1 MNSVFILLNSL
12 NDWKPYCETDS
23 LMTVTDYLEHR
34 YGERTPKLVINLS
47 DEYGYNS
54 EGNYCSL
61 LAQARGHRVLP
72 GVETLNKLESGAGIR
87 MNRNLQQL
95 CQQWIERNRI
105 TDETWQLNIYFG
117 TCREKGLEKIA
128 RFIFDHYP
136 CPILRVTMNN
146 HARNQIESV
155 QALSLRQL
163 SESGQDDFANALD
176 CFNKKV
182 WRSPRSAKPA
192 RYNLAILYDPD
203 EKFPPSDK
211 DALNKFLEVA
221 RKMNIHTELITE
233 EEATR
238 LMEFD
243 ALFIRATTALNH
255 YTFRLAQ
262 RAAMNDIAVIDDPE
276 SIIRCTNKVY
286 LCELFEKARIPA
298 PASQLL
304 FRSNEYSF
312 GEISERLG
320 APFILKIPDGSF
332 SVGMHKVASDEELR
346 AALDEMFRHSSVLL
360 AQEFIPTEFDWRIGL
375 LDGEPLFA
383 CKYYMAKGHWQIYN
397 HAHDDTGR
405 NLCGAWETVPIYK
418 APQKV
423 LDTAVKAAALIGKGL
438 YGVDLKLINGRAVVI
453 EINDNPSI
461 DHEVEDAVLGDELYY
476 RILNHFVHC
485 LNRLHAQ

>member
-1 MNSVFILLNSL
+1 
-12 NDWKPYCETDS
+12 
-23 LMTVTDYLEHR
+23 
-34 YGERTPKLVINLS
+34 
-47 DEYGYNS
+47 
-54 EGNYCSL
+54 
-61 LAQARGHRVLP
+61 
-72 GVETLNKLESGAGIR
+72 
-87 MNRNLQQL
+87 
-95 CQQWIERNRI
+95 
-105 TDETWQLNIYFG
+105 
-117 TCREKGLEKIA
+117 
-128 RFIFDHYP
+128 
-136 CPILRVTMNN
+136 
-146 HARNQIESV
+146 
-155 QALSLRQL
+155 
-163 SESGQDDFANALD
+163 
-176 CFNKKV
+176 
-182 WRSPRSAKPA
+182 
-192 RYNLAILYDPD
+192 
-203 EKFPPSDK
+203 
-211 DALNKFLEVA
+211 
-221 RKMNIHTELITE
+221 MNIHAELITE

-243 ALFIRATTALNH
+243 ALFIRTTTSLNH
-255 YTFRLAQ
+255 YTYRLAQ

-304 FRSNEYSF
+304 FRLNDYTFE
-312 GEISERLG
+312 EISERLG

-332 SVGMHKVASDEELR
+332 SVGMHKVGNEEELR
-346 AALDEMFRHSSVLL
+346 AALGEMFEHSAVLL

-423 LDTAVKAAALIGKGL
+423 LDTAVRAATLIGKGL
-438 YGVDLKLINGRAVVI
+438 YGVDLKLINGKAVVI

>member
-1 MNSVFILLNSL
+1 MIGLSSRFAASNRQSIEVYCTMSELL
-12 NDWKPYCETDS
+12 
-23 LMTVTDYLEHR
+23 
-34 YGERTPKLVINLS
+34 
-47 DEYGYNS
+47 
-54 EGNYCSL
+54 
-61 LAQARGHRVLP
+61 
-72 GVETLNKLESGAGIR
+72 ETLRQEGV
-87 MNRNLQQL
+87 
-95 CQQWIERNRI
+95 
-105 TDETWQLNIYFG
+105 D
-117 TCREKGLEKIA
+117 
-128 RFIFDHYP
+128 P
-136 CPILRVTMNN
+136 
-146 HARNQIESV
+146 
-155 QALSLRQL
+155 ALL
-163 SESGQDDFANALD
+163 SA
-176 CFNKKV
+176 V
-182 WRSPRSAKPA
+182 
-192 RYNLAILYDPD
+192 
-203 EKFPPSDK
+203 
-211 DALNKFLEVA
+211 
-221 RKMNIHTELITE
+221 E
-233 EEATR
+233 E
-238 LMEFD
+238 
-243 ALFIRATTALNH
+243 
-255 YTFRLAQ
+255 Y
-262 RAAMNDIAVIDDPE
+262 RAAHPLDAALRP
-276 SIIRCTNKVY
+276 
-286 LCELFEKARIPA
+286 RIPA

-485 LNRLHAQ
+485 LNRLHAQGTPQSEYVPRRPGTSTPWSASSGVHSRKGRPSRGGSCATC

>member
-1 MNSVFILLNSL
+1 MLLLDTVNKTTIWGGTRLQKFGADPLNTRVGSLYTVAGNEELTCTVLNGEFIG
-12 NDWKPYCETDS
+12 
-23 LMTVTDYLEHR
+23 MTLHEVYAAD
-34 YGERTPKLVINLS
+34 P
-47 DEYGYNS
+47 
-54 EGNYCSL
+54 
-61 LAQARGHRVLP
+61 
-72 GVETLNKLESGAGIR
+72 
-87 MNRNLQQL
+87 
-95 CQQWIERNRI
+95 
-105 TDETWQLNIYFG
+105 
-117 TCREKGLEKIA
+117 A
-128 RFIFDHYP
+128 RFG
-136 CPILRVTMNN
+136 CPQFPVFPLLIGLVDAAQDLSIQV
-146 HARNQIESV
+146 HPGDAYAR
-155 QALSLRQL
+155 
-163 SESGQDDFANALD
+163 
-176 CFNKKV
+176 
-182 WRSPRSAKPA
+182 
-192 RYNLAILYDPD
+192 
-203 EKFPPSDK
+203 
-211 DALNKFLEVA
+211 
-221 RKMNIHTELITE
+221 
-233 EEATR
+233 
-238 LMEFD
+238 
-243 ALFIRATTALNH
+243 
-255 YTFRLAQ
+255 
-262 RAAMNDIAVIDDPE
+262 
-276 SIIRCTNKVY
+276 
-286 LCELFEKARIPA
+286 
-298 PASQLL
+298 
-304 FRSNEYSF
+304 
-312 GEISERLG
+312 ERLG

>member
-1 MNSVFILLNSL
+1 MIGLSSRFAANNRQSIEVYCTMSELL
-12 NDWKPYCETDS
+12 
-23 LMTVTDYLEHR
+23 
-34 YGERTPKLVINLS
+34 
-47 DEYGYNS
+47 
-54 EGNYCSL
+54 
-61 LAQARGHRVLP
+61 
-72 GVETLNKLESGAGIR
+72 ETLRQEGV
-87 MNRNLQQL
+87 
-95 CQQWIERNRI
+95 
-105 TDETWQLNIYFG
+105 D
-117 TCREKGLEKIA
+117 
-128 RFIFDHYP
+128 P
-136 CPILRVTMNN
+136 
-146 HARNQIESV
+146 
-155 QALSLRQL
+155 ALL
-163 SESGQDDFANALD
+163 SA
-176 CFNKKV
+176 V
-182 WRSPRSAKPA
+182 
-192 RYNLAILYDPD
+192 
-203 EKFPPSDK
+203 
-211 DALNKFLEVA
+211 
-221 RKMNIHTELITE
+221 E
-233 EEATR
+233 E
-238 LMEFD
+238 
-243 ALFIRATTALNH
+243 
-255 YTFRLAQ
+255 Y
-262 RAAMNDIAVIDDPE
+262 RAAHPLDAALRP
-276 SIIRCTNKVY
+276 
-286 LCELFEKARIPA
+286 RIPA

>member
-1 MNSVFILLNSL
+1 MCIR
-12 NDWKPYCETDS
+12 D
-23 LMTVTDYLEHR
+23 
-34 YGERTPKLVINLS
+34 
-47 DEYGYNS
+47 
-54 EGNYCSL
+54 
-61 LAQARGHRVLP
+61 RGLP
-72 GVETLNKLESGAGIR
+72 LRAFR
-87 MNRNLQQL
+87 
-95 CQQWIERNRI
+95 
-105 TDETWQLNIYFG
+105 
-117 TCREKGLEKIA
+117 KGP
-128 RFIFDHYP
+128 HP
-136 CPILRVTMNN
+136 
-146 HARNQIESV
+146 
-155 QALSLRQL
+155 
-163 SESGQDDFANALD
+163 G
-176 CFNKKV
+176 
-182 WRSPRSAKPA
+182 
-192 RYNLAILYDPD
+192 
-203 EKFPPSDK
+203 
-211 DALNKFLEVA
+211 
-221 RKMNIHTELITE
+221 
-233 EEATR
+233 
-238 LMEFD
+238 
-243 ALFIRATTALNH
+243 
-255 YTFRLAQ
+255 
-262 RAAMNDIAVIDDPE
+262 
-276 SIIRCTNKVY
+276 
-286 LCELFEKARIPA
+286 